1 MTDLSP
7 TPRPFDLQ
15 KTLWPV
21 VGLLLAVFALFELTN
36 LDLWVQDFFFDF
48 TNGKWL
54 VDAKEPVARA
64 LFYNGPKYV
73 IILIGLTALVFALGP
88 APWRERRGLDRRR
101 LWAVFLIIGLVPAGI
116 GQMKANTNV
125 YCPYEIYRYGGEVPY
140 VKVLERH
147 PPEAQPER
155 CGKCWPGG
163 HASGGFAL
171 FALAGLFSTRRGQW
185 IGLVAGM
192 SLGWWMGAYQTLKGA
207 HYLSHSLVTMMLAW
221 IGFLLI
227 QRLVRVSRT

>member
-73 IILIGLTALVFALGP
+73 IILIGLTTLVFAL
-88 APWRERRGLDRRR
+88 ARIFHKKRVEADRR
-101 LWAVFLIIGLVPAGI
+101 
-116 GQMKANTNV
+116 
-125 YCPYEIYRYGGEVPY
+125 
-140 VKVLERH
+140 
-147 PPEAQPER
+147 
-155 CGKCWPGG
+155 
-163 HASGGFAL
+163 
-171 FALAGLFSTRRGQW
+171 
-185 IGLVAGM
+185 
-192 SLGWWMGAYQTLKGA
+192 
-207 HYLSHSLVTMMLAW
+207 
-221 IGFLLI
+221 
-227 QRLVRVSRT
+227 VS